1 MIRKIKSLKES
12 ELNPTDTY
20 WTVTVVAKEKDGVPA
35 IISGTSLVK
44 SIGVHN
50 TTPYD
55 KSYSRGGYYFFEK
68 SFDNVRDAEN
78 YQKMYDKAV
87 GVDVSA
93 MISYAKTNES
103 IKKSKTGYR
112 KIKESIDTELNDV
125 YKILSEYEGTWKN
138 PTTGWTGD
146 CELYQRDLD
155 DGSYLFS
162 LVFGR
167 NTSEPDEVLY
177 VPSDLNN
184 GKTKF
189 TIYPYNGGPK
199 FCDSVNE
206 FKREL
211 KREYSYLKRV

>member
-12 ELNPTDTY
+12 ELNPTNSY

-35 IISGTSLVK
+35 IISGTSLVRAED
-44 SIGVHN
+44 
-50 TTPYD
+50 TTVPHD
-55 KSYSRGGYYFFEK
+55 KSYTRGGYYFFEK

-87 GVDVSA
+87 GLD
-93 MISYAKTNES
+93 ISIITSNTKTNES
-103 IKKSKTGYR
+103 IKRSRIKSQR
-112 KIKESIDTELNDV
+112 IRESIDTELDDV

-146 CELYQRDLD
+146 CELYQRDLN

-167 NTSEPDEVLY
+167 NTSEPDEIVY
-177 VPSDLNN
+177 VPSNINN
-184 GKTKF
+184 GKAKF
-189 TIYPYNGGPK
+189 TIYPYSGSIK
-199 FCDSVNE
+199 FCDNINE

-211 KREYSYLKRV
+211 RREYSYLRKV

>member
-12 ELNPTDTY
+12 ELNPTNTY

-35 IISGTSLVK
+35 IISGTSLFRTED
-44 SIGVHN
+44 
-50 TTPYD
+50 TTKPYD

-93 MISYAKTNES
+93 LTSYAKTNES
-103 IKKSKTGYR
+103 IKRSETGNH
-112 KIKESIDTELNDV
+112 KIKESIDTELDDV
-125 YKILSEYEGTWKN
+125 YKILREYEGAWEI

-167 NTSEPDEVLY
+167 NTSEPDEIVY
-177 VPSDLNN
+177 VPSNINN
-184 GKTKF
+184 GKAKF
-189 TIYPYNGGPK
+189 TIYPYSGSIK
-199 FCDSVNE
+199 FCDNINE

-211 KREYSYLKRV
+211 RREYSYLKKVR